1 VRKLSLL
8 HRREGIIISTIEAL
22 HEVGIQNLSTK
33 EIAKR
38 EGVSEGTLFRHFK
51 NKTDILLAVLEH
63 FSQYDDDIIQ
73 ACMSRNLDPIETIK
87 NYMSTYA
94 IYYQNYPEITAI
106 MQAYNSLMSDE
117 ELVDTVKAIFWKRW
131 NFLSKLLEDAKVQGM
146 IDINTDSSVLADLI
160 AGGFRETCLR
170 WRIESYSFSLKDRAT
185 LAVEM
190 IMQAFTNENYISGG
204 GKVV

>member
-1 VRKLSLL
+1 VSLL

-51 NKTDILLAVLEH
+51 NKTDILLGVLDH

-73 ACMSRNLDPIETIK
+73 SCISRNLDPIETIK

-106 MQAYNSLMSDE
+106 IHSYNSLITDVELADKVKMIINKRSDFLYRLIE
-117 ELVDTVKAIFWKRW
+117 EAKRQRLIAKDIDSSILVD
-131 NFLSKLLEDAKVQGM
+131 
-146 IDINTDSSVLADLI
+146 LI
-160 AGGFRETCLR
+160 SGGFRDTCLR
-170 WRIESYSFSLKDRAT
+170 WRIESFNFSLKERSAT
-185 LAVEM
+185 MIDM
-190 IMQAFTNENYISGG
+190 IMCAFVNKKHINGG
-204 GKVV
+204 GKLV